1 MDLVSKSG
9 ARVVAR
15 LGLSIRVALA
25 SGVLLASP
33 ALLAQAKPAAD
44 DALVPLCTAGIEK
57 GESDALGLYEVGGGL
72 LSADFADEKAAQNC
86 LKGTS
91 ANLTL
96 GVGSLALNVT
106 GNVQYADIA
115 GPQRRVVV
123 TTVDPVLCESYYTAS
138 DKLAFTLTNVNGDVL
153 GTSNLLRGVD
163 TMNYSV
169 ATGQV
174 NSALAEATY
183 GPYIAC
189 ASAST
194 ANAPAPVGAA
204 DRIFDARFESDAD
217 LQVEYLD
224 MQGEP
229 LTTMVQTV
237 NVDSVYQ
244 VRVTNRGEGDA
255 KNVRI
260 REFVPKS
267 TGSLTPNMNMA
278 AEVASCVRVSDSGSC
293 AGTDGTLRQDV
304 ASLAHG
310 QSLTY
315 TLTRRVNGSAN
326 VPAASGALTA
336 VAAFVDP
343 AQSNETNKAN
353 NSRSLRIG
361 LVTNG
366 VPVANAQTLTTAEDQ
381 PLSIV
386 LTGTDPENT
395 TLTFTTAN
403 ATHGTLSGTAPNVT
417 FTPEADYSGP
427 ASFTFTVKDAL
438 GATSASATVSITVTA
453 VNDAPRVTTQL
464 PDVTFAEGAL
474 LEIDASTAFA
484 DPEGTALTY
493 SATGLPPGIN
503 IFSNGTIGGTL
514 SLQASGEYTIVVMAT
529 ESAASAL
536 TVTDTFVLTVSN
548 TNQNPTVATPIP
560 DQTHNEGDVVSLD
573 VAANFAD
580 ADAGD
585 TFTYVLAGGTLPDGL
600 SLNPATGA
608 ITGTLT
614 ATASAGSPYSVTISA
629 NDGNGG
635 SVNDTFTWTVGAVNF
650 APTAVGTLAA
660 RNGTVGVLLNIPG
673 ADIRGGF
680 ADPDG
685 DTLEY
690 SATGLPGG
698 VSISPTDGTI
708 IGTPNSGTEGEHT
721 VEVTATDGGALFVTQ
736 SFTLTV
742 AVP

>member
-9 ARVVAR
+9 ARVAAR
-15 LGLSIRVALA
+15 LGLSIRAALA
-25 SGVLLASP
+25 TGALLASP
-33 ALLAQAKPAAD
+33 ALLAETKPAAV

-57 GESDALGLYEVGGGL
+57 GESDALGLYDVGSGL
-72 LSADFADEKAAQNC
+72 LSADFVDEDAAQNC
-86 LKGTS
+86 LKATA

-96 GVGSLALNVT
+96 GIGSLALNLT
-106 GNVQYADIA
+106 GSVQYADIA
-115 GPQRRVVV
+115 GPQRRVVA
-123 TTVDPVLCESYYTAS
+123 TTIDPVLCESYYSAS
-138 DKLAFTLTNVNGDVL
+138 DKLALTLTNANSDVQ
-153 GTSNLLRGVD
+153 GTGNLLRGVD

-174 NSALAEATY
+174 TPALAEATY

-194 ANAPAPVGAA
+194 ANAPQPVSAA

-217 LQVEYLD
+217 LQVEFLD
-224 MQGEP
+224 MQGAP
-229 LTTMVQTV
+229 LTTMLQTV

-244 VRVTNRGEGDA
+244 VRVTNRGEGVA
-255 KNVRI
+255 QNVRI

-267 TGSLTPNMNMA
+267 TGQLTPNMNMTLA
-278 AEVASCVRVSDSGSC
+278 TCVRVSDSANC
-293 AGTDGTLRQDV
+293 EAADGTLRQDI

-310 QSLTY
+310 QSVTY
-315 TLTRRVNGSAN
+315 TLTRRVNGSSP
-326 VPAASGALTA
+326 VPAPSGALTS

-343 AQSNETNKAN
+343 TQSSETNRAN

-366 VPVANAQTLTTAEDQ
+366 VPIANAQNLVATEDQ
-381 PLSIV
+381 PLAIV
-386 LTGTDPENT
+386 LTGTDPEGT
-395 TLTFTTAN
+395 TLTYATAN
-403 ATHGTLSGTAPNVT
+403 PSHGTLSGTAPNIT
-417 FTPEADYSGP
+417 FTPAADYSGP
-427 ASFTFTVKDAL
+427 ASFTFTVSDGL
-438 GATSASATVSITVTA
+438 ATSTPATVSITVTA
-453 VNDAPRVTTQL
+453 VNDAPRVTAQL

-474 LEIDASTAFA
+474 LELHANTAFA

-514 SLQASGEYTIVVMAT
+514 SLSASGEYTIVVTAT
-529 ESAASAL
+529 ENAATAL
-536 TVTDTFVLTVSN
+536 AVSDTFVLTVSN

-573 VAANFAD
+573 VAANFSD

-585 TFTYVLAGGTLPDGL
+585 TFTYALAGGTLPDGL

-614 ATASAGSPYSVTISA
+614 ATAADGSPYTVTISA

-650 APTAVGTLAA
+650 TPTAVGTLIDRA
-660 RNGTVGVLLNIPG
+660 GTVGVLLNVPG

-680 ADPDG
+680 SDPDG
-685 DTLEY
+685 DTLTY
-690 SATGLPGG
+690 SATGLPAG
-698 VSISPTDGTI
+698 VNISPSDGTI
-708 IGTPNSGTEGEHT
+708 IGTPASGTEGEHT
-721 VEVTATDGGALFVTQ
+721 VEVTATDGGALFATQ
-736 SFTLTV
+736 SFTLTI